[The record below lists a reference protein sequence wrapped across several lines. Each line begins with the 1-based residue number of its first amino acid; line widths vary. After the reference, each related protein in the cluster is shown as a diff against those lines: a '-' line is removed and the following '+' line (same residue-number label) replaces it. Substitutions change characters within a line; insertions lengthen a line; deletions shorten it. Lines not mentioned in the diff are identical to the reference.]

1 MTQEGFKRKLVAIL
15 NADVVGYSRLM
26 DDNEEVTIQTLNDYR
41 EVISSLIKDHKG
53 RVVDSPGDNILAEF
67 VSVVNSLRCAW
78 DVQQEIKARNTDLT
92 ENRRMNFRIGIN
104 LGDVIEEEDRIYGNG
119 VNIAAR
125 LEGLAEEGGICI
137 SGTAYEHVK
146 NKLPFRYEKQGE
158 QIVKNIKE
166 PVRVYKVLMEK
177 DTDEPVLD
185 KKLDLPGKPSIAVLP
200 FVNMSGDPSQEYFSD
215 GLTEQIINGISK
227 IRNLFVIAR
236 NSTFTYKGRAVKVQ
250 QVGQEL
256 GVKYVLEGSVQ
267 KSGERV
273 RITAQLIDAKTGHH
287 LWSENFDRDL
297 IDIFAI
303 QDEITIKVIDALHVK
318 LIDGEQ
324 WHQWEGL
331 TNNINA
337 FNKYLQGMEYF
348 YRLKE
353 GDNSQAR
360 KLFEEA
366 IRLDSDYVSPHAL
379 LAWTHLNDV
388 YFGWSK
394 SPLVSLEQ
402 AEKLAEKTLELDD
415 SIDFAHVLMGQIYLL
430 KRQHDAAIEEGER
443 AVALNPNGAHAYAF
457 LGFTLSL
464 SGRPEDAIASVKKAI
479 RLNPIPPDFYLGF
492 LAGAFRVSGKYEEAI
507 KACKRALGQNPDI
520 LFVHIILTACYSMLG
535 SDKEARKAA
544 SEVLRI
550 NPKFSIAYVAKTL
563 PHKNQSDIDIY
574 VEALSKAGLPD

>member
-1 MTQEGFKRKLVAIL
+1 MAEEGFKRKLTAIL
-15 NADVVGYSRLM
+15 SADVKGYSRLM
-26 DDNEEVTIQTLNDYR
+26 DDDEEATIRTLTDYR
-41 EVISSLIKDHKG
+41 EAMRNIIQQHRG
-53 RVVDSPGDNILAEF
+53 RVVDTTGDNLLAEF
-67 VSVVNSLRCAW
+67 TSAVDAVNCSV
-78 DVQQEIKARNTDLT
+78 EIQRELSERNPELPY
-92 ENRRMNFRIGIN
+92 ERRMEFRIGVN
-104 LGDVIEEEDRIYGNG
+104 VGDVVEEEGRIYGDG

-125 LEGLAEEGGICI
+125 VEGLAEAGGICI
-137 SGTAYEHVK
+137 TGRVYDQVE
-146 NKLPFRYEKQGE
+146 NKLHFEYEYKGGQA
-158 QIVKNIKE
+158 VKNISK
-166 PVRVYKVLMEK
+166 PVRVYRVWAKSNIDIPSAETELE
-177 DTDEPVLD
+177 
-185 KKLDLPGKPSIAVLP
+185 LPDKPSIAVLP

-236 NSTFTYKGRAVKVQ
+236 NSTFTYKGKAVKVQ

-256 GVKYVLEGSVQ
+256 GVRYVLEGSVQ

-318 LIDGEQ
+318 LIEGEQ

-337 FNKYLQGMEYF
+337 FNKHLQGMEYF

-366 IRLDSDYVSPHAL
+366 IRLDSKFASPHAL
-379 LAWTHLNDV
+379 LAWTHLIDI

-394 SPLVSLEQ
+394 SPIESFEL

-415 SIDFAHVLMGQIYLL
+415 SIDFAYTLLSQIYLF
-430 KRQHDAAIEEGER
+430 KRQYDRAIEEGER

-457 LGFTLSL
+457 LGLILHF

-492 LAGAFRVSGKYEEAI
+492 LAQAYRLTGKYEEAI
-507 KACKRALGQNPDI
+507 KACKRALDQNPDNLI
-520 LFVHIILTACYSMLG
+520 VQAILTACCSMLG
-535 SDKEARKAA
+535 NDKEARKAA

-550 NPKFSIAYVAKTL
+550 HPKFSIAYVAKTL
-563 PHKNQSDIDIY
+563 PYKNQSDIDHY
-574 VEALSKAGLPD
+574 VEALSKAGLPE